1 MKKKF
6 NPELL
11 KEELKK
17 FRLISEYTLKLRAII
32 QITHILMINYY
43 MVTLR

>member
-11 KEELKK
+11 KEELKNLDL
-17 FRLISEYTLKLRAII
+17 FQNILLKLRAII